1 MTKKQSLLCLF
12 LFVIIVIS
20 VDMIFNGFLQESF
33 RGGGVSVSGG
43 VRGVRRPLNTN
54 VVGEEANNDEP
65 LFFNWFRFVH

>member
-20 VDMIFNGFLQESF
+20 VDMIFNNFLQESF
-33 RGGGVSVSGG
+33 RGGGGG
-43 VRGVRRPLNTN
+43 IGGVRRPLNTN